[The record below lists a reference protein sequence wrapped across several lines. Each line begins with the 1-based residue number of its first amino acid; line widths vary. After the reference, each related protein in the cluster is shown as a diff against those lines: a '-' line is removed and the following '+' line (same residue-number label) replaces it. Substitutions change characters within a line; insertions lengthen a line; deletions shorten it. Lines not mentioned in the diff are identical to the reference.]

1 MGMALMR
8 RMRPEQMTHHGA
20 AEYLWDILIEPL
32 RRS

>member
-1 MGMALMR
+1 MAFMGR
-8 RMRPEQMTHHGA
+8 ETPEQMTHHGA